1 MTPAQCR
8 TLRARL
14 GLTQAE
20 LGQLVG
26 VTRTSVS
33 RWEMDSARY
42 PIQAPVSKLLRY
54 YLADVLAQER
64 EAGLSE
70 ESPKRIE

>member
-8 TLRARL
+8 TIRTRL

-33 RWEMDSARY
+33 RWEMENGRY
-42 PIQAPVSKLLRY
+42 PIPAPVSKLLRY
-54 YLADVLAQER
+54 YLADVMEQER
-64 EAGLSE
+64 QAELKKSG
-70 ESPKRIE
+70 P

>member
-1 MTPAQCR
+1 MTPAYCR
-8 TLRARL
+8 SIRARL

-33 RWEMDSARY
+33 RWEMDSGRY
-42 PIQAPVSKLLRY
+42 PIPAPVSKLLRY
-54 YLADVLAQER
+54 YLADVQAQER
-64 EAGLSE
+64 EAELKKDG
-70 ESPKRIE
+70 